1 MAEPQT
7 ARSEPLRSFKFL
19 VDATG
24 NEGGDIFAQMG
35 FMSIDGIAMNTDM
48 LPYREGGFNTSPHK
62 LPGQT
67 DFSPLTLSSGVFY
80 NKEQMWNRAKMMFS
94 VQQGSGALA
103 FTDGEITQFRYTLVV
118 RVLGHPVTQGPASGN
133 PRSFDGAV
141 LAFQFRNCWTA
152 SVGFSGL
159 NAQDNNILIHQM
171 QVHHEGFEVFF
182 GHANAKSPAAPAG
195 TLSTTT
201 LTTATAA

>member
-24 NEGGDIFAQMG
+24 NEGGDIFASMG
-35 FMSIDGIAMNTDM
+35 FMSVDGIAMNTDM
-48 LPYREGGFNTSPHK
+48 LPYREGGMNTTPHK

-67 DFSPLTLSSGVFY
+67 DFSPLTLSSGVFW
-80 NKEQMWNRAKMMFS
+80 NKPQMWERAKMMFA
-94 VQQGSGALA
+94 VNHGSGSLA
-103 FTDGEITQFRYTLVV
+103 FSEGDITQFRYRLVV

-133 PRSFDGAV
+133 PRSYDGAI
-141 LAFQFRNCWTA
+141 LAFEFINCWTA

-171 QVHHEGFEVFF
+171 QVHHEGFEVYW
-182 GHANAKSPAAPAG
+182 GHQQAINLTPATGQAAATGVTLPAV
-195 TLSTTT
+195 
-201 LTTATAA
+201 A

>member
-1 MAEPQT
+1 MAEPQS

-24 NEGGDIFAQMG
+24 NEGGDIFASMG
-35 FMSIDGIAMNTDM
+35 FMSVDGIAMNTDM
-48 LPYREGGFNTSPHK
+48 LPYREGGMNTTPHK

-80 NKEQMWNRAKMMFS
+80 SKPHMWNRAKMMFA
-94 VQQGSGALA
+94 VNHGSGTLA
-103 FTDGEITQFRYTLVV
+103 FSGGEITQFRYKLDI
-118 RVLGHPVTQGPASGN
+118 RVLGHPVTKGGASGQ
-133 PRSFDGAV
+133 PRGYEGAV
-141 LAFQFRNCWTA
+141 LAFEFINCWTA

-171 QVHHEGFEVFF
+171 QVHHEGFEVYW
-182 GHANAKSPAAPAG
+182 GNQQARNLTHATGQAAATG
-195 TLSTTT
+195 VTLPQV
-201 LTTATAA
+201 A

>member
-7 ARSEPLRSFKFL
+7 ARPEPLRSFKFL

-24 NEGGDIFAQMG
+24 LQGGDVFGQMG
-35 FMSIDGIAMNTDM
+35 FMSVDGIAMNTDM

-80 NKEQMWNRAKMMFS
+80 NKKEMWDRARMMFS
-94 VQQGSGALA
+94 VDWGGGSLA
-103 FTDGEITQFRYTLVV
+103 FTDGEITQFRYEMVV
-118 RVLGHPVTQGPASGN
+118 RILGHPVTAGTASGN
-133 PRSFDGAV
+133 TGSLDGAI
-141 LAFQFRNCWTA
+141 LAFKFRNCWTA

-171 QVHHEGFEVFF
+171 QVHHEGFEVYW
-182 GHANAKSPAAPAG
+182 GHAQAVNLTHADG
-195 TLSTTT
+195 TASTGVPGG
-201 LTTATAA
+201 LPGS